1 MKQIYASCNKYP
13 APNFVPLPPPLCH
26 AVPSG
31 CLLFPVPPWH
41 CLSFFLLKLPELY
54 WALPELLGQTGSKL
68 FNGD

>member
-41 CLSFFLLKLPELY
+41 CLSFFY
-54 WALPELLGQTGSKL
+54 
-68 FNGD
+68 